1 MLSNPAQFILLTME
15 IYIMSL
21 KTLFSNTTNTISSL
35 FATVSDGASL
45 ASNEIHEFSLD
56 REVARASRRNNFLK
70 DLAEE
75 ELRREEEFVK
85 FVNKTS
91 LTEEKINEVVNRIE
105 EKAKEIYSRKQK

>member
-1 MLSNPAQFILLTME
+1 
-15 IYIMSL
+15 MSI

-75 ELRREEEFVK
+75 ELRREEEFTK
-85 FVNKTS
+85 FVAKTS
-91 LTEEKINEVVNRIE
+91 LSEETINTVVDRIE
-105 EKAKEIYSRKQK
+105 AKAKEIYSRKDK

>member
-1 MLSNPAQFILLTME
+1 
-15 IYIMSL
+15 MSI
-21 KTLFSNTTNTISSL
+21 KTLFSNTTNTISSI
-35 FATVSDGASL
+35 FSTVSDGASL

-91 LTEEKINEVVNRIE
+91 LSDETINNVVNRIE
-105 EKAKEIYSRKQK
+105 AKAKEIYSRKDK